1 MDSQIFIKE
10 HKTTLN
16 YTSCWYHCLHKMIH
30 MYHFLEL
37 TENSLLLHYG
47 IITAYSGALLEG
59 TMFATAQILLI
70 TTN

>member
-1 MDSQIFIKE
+1 
-10 HKTTLN
+10 
-16 YTSCWYHCLHKMIH
+16 